1 MTQALPALDVLADF
15 DSDELLVAAAR
26 ETPADF
32 GALYE
37 RHMPRVYRYLVT
49 RSSTRDEAADLTQ
62 LVFVR
67 AMASLANYRPD
78 RAPFVTWLFRI
89 ARNAA
94 TDAHRRR
101 KSTVSWDGLP
111 EAPSAVDG
119 HDPEAA
125 ALRHERLNRLREH
138 LALIDPPKR
147 ELLALR
153 FAGELSLREIASVVG
168 KTESAVKKQLARTIA
183 KLKENYRDELS

>member
-1 MTQALPALDVLADF
+1 MTHAVVAAGTPTDLG
-15 DSDELLVAAAR
+15 SDEALAAAAR
-26 ETPADF
+26 ETPSDF

-37 RHMPRVYRYLVT
+37 RHMPRVYRYLLT
-49 RSSTRDEAADLTQ
+49 RTASREDAADLTQ
-62 LVFVR
+62 LVFMR
-67 AMASLANYRPD
+67 ALDSLASYRPG

-101 KSTVSWDGLP
+101 KSMVSWDGLP
-111 EAPSAVDG
+111 EALTAVDG

-125 ALRHERLNRLREH
+125 TLKRERLSRLREQ
-138 LALIDPPKR
+138 LERIDTPKR

-153 FAGELSLREIASVVG
+153 FAGDLSLRDIASVVG
-168 KTESAVKKQLARTIA
+168 KSEWAVKKQLARTIA
-183 KLKENYRDELS
+183 TLKENYRDELS

>member
-1 MTQALPALDVLADF
+1 MTQALPATGVLANF
-15 DSDELLVAAAR
+15 DSDETLVAAAK
-26 ETPADF
+26 ETTAEF

-37 RHMPRVYRYLVT
+37 RYMPRVYRYLVT
-49 RSSTRDEAADLTQ
+49 RTGSREDAADLTQ

-67 AMASLANYRPD
+67 ALDSLSRYRSD

-101 KSTVSWDGLP
+101 KSTVPWDGLP
-111 EAPSAVDG
+111 EPLIAVDG
-119 HDPEAA
+119 HNPEAET
-125 ALRHERLNRLREH
+125 LRRERLIQLRGH
-138 LALIDPPKR
+138 LELIDVPKR

-153 FAGELSLREIASVVG
+153 YAGELSIAEIAYVVG
-168 KTESAVKKQLARTIA
+168 KSEAAVKKQLARTIA
-183 KLKENYRDELS
+183 KLKETYRDELS

>member
-1 MTQALPALDVLADF
+1 MTQALPVPDVLADF
-15 DSDELLVAAAR
+15 ESDEALASAAR
-26 ETPADF
+26 EAPTDF

-37 RHMPRVYRYLVT
+37 RHMPRVYRYLLT
-49 RSSTRDEAADLTQ
+49 RTASRDEAADLTQ

-67 AMASLANYRPD
+67 ALDSLANYRPD

-111 EAPSAVDG
+111 EVPSVVDG

-125 ALRHERLNRLREH
+125 ALRRERLNRLREH
-138 LALIDPPKR
+138 LERIDAPKR

-153 FAGELSLREIASVVG
+153 FAGELSLREIAFVVG
-168 KTESAVKKQLARTIA
+168 KSDAAVKKQLARTIA
-183 KLKENYRDELS
+183 KLKENYREELS

>member
-1 MTQALPALDVLADF
+1 MTQALPAPDVLADF
-15 DSDELLVAAAR
+15 ESDEALAVAAR

-32 GALYE
+32 GTLYE
-37 RHMPRVYRYLVT
+37 RHLPRVYRYLVA
-49 RSSTRDEAADLTQ
+49 RSLSRDEAADLTQ

-67 AMASLANYRPD
+67 ALDSLANYRPD

-119 HDPEAA
+119 HDPEATT
-125 ALRHERLNRLREH
+125 LRRERLNRLREH
-138 LALIDPPKR
+138 LDLIDAPKR

-153 FAGELSLREIASVVG
+153 FAGDLSMREIASVVG
-168 KTESAVKKQLARTIA
+168 KSEWAVKKQLARTIA
-183 KLKENYRDELS
+183 TLKENYRDELS

>member
-1 MTQALPALDVLADF
+1 MTQALPAPDVLADF
-15 DSDELLVAAAR
+15 LSDEALATAAR
-26 ETPADF
+26 ETSVDF

-37 RHMPRVYRYLVT
+37 RHMPRIYRYLLT
-49 RSSTRDEAADLTQ
+49 RTASREEAADLTQ

-67 AMASLANYRPD
+67 ALDSLAKYRPD

-101 KSTVSWDGLP
+101 KLTLSWDGLP
-111 EAPSAVDG
+111 EAPTVVEG

-125 ALRHERLNRLREH
+125 TLRRERLNRLREH
-138 LALIDPPKR
+138 LDLIDAPKR

-153 FAGELSLREIASVVG
+153 FAGELSMREIASVVG
-168 KTESAVKKQLARTIA
+168 KSEWAVKKQLARTIA